1 MSLFNSSSSCL
12 TSSISYLDR
21 FFLEKFLRRNAPL
34 PLLAISKLAVDLSYT
49 EADTVLQ
56 RLSELRSHANKLI
69 LVLLDAL
76 LPVDHGFGD
85 HVLDG
90 CLVLAVQY
98 ITHPLFVE
106 VVPVLLI
113 RQMLEQSWLLPR
125 ML

>member
-1 MSLFNSSSSCL
+1 MFL
-12 TSSISYLDR
+12 T
-21 FFLEKFLRRNAPL
+21 A
-34 PLLAISKLAVDLSYT
+34 

-56 RLSELRSHANKLI
+56 RLRELRAHANKLI

-76 LPVDHGFGD
+76 LPVEHGFAD

-98 ITHPLFVE
+98 IAHPLFVE

>member
-1 MSLFNSSSSCL
+1 MLL
-12 TSSISYLDR
+12 YPYLLGVSYLDIY
-21 FFLEKFLRRNAPL
+21 LTA
-34 PLLAISKLAVDLSYT
+34 

-76 LPVDHGFGD
+76 LPVDHGFFFGD

-98 ITHPLFVE
+98 VTHPLFVE